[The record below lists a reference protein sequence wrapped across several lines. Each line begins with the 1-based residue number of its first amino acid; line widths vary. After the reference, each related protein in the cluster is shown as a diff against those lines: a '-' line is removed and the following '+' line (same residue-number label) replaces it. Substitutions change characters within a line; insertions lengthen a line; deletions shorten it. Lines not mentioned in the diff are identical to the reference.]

1 MDSGSYGRAYRRGTI
16 FGLTIAEILILLLF
30 TLLLLFL
37 PLIVSGG
44 KEGMAAAEAD
54 RLHQELEKKKQEL
67 EKSQD
72 LSRNA
77 YKELEVLTQEVQ
89 ALRRANAE
97 GQQEL
102 KHQEAERKDI
112 ESKLEVLQERDDNLA
127 TENSILKV
135 KGQNPP
141 CWYEVV
147 STSSGEKREKAHY
160 IFNVAVFDEFI
171 DVRLRKPSEGGAVD
185 DGGISYSEEL
195 PGLGLADVPFGTKMS
210 DEDFVRHFRPLSWRG
225 KNAQVRTYSCIF
237 SISIWDQTSPDAKP
251 RWKRANGQILQGLFG
266 TYLVKDTPWPYP
278 PL

>member
-37 PLIVSGG
+37 PLIVSSD
-44 KEGMAAAEAD
+44 KEGMAADAD
-54 RLHQELEKKKQEL
+54 RLHQELEKKKREL

-89 ALRRANAE
+89 ALRRTNAE

-112 ESKLEVLQERDDNLA
+112 ESKLEALQERYDNLA
-127 TENSILKV
+127 TEDSILKV

-147 STSSGEKREKAHY
+147 PTNSGEKREKAHY
-160 IFNVAVFDEFI
+160 IFDVAVFDKFI
-171 DVRLRKPSEGGAVD
+171 DVRLRKPPEGAAID
-185 DGGISYSEEL
+185 DGGSLYSEEL
-195 PGLGLADVPFGTKMS
+195 LVLGLTDIPFGTKML
-210 DEDFVRHFRPLSWRG
+210 DEDFVKHFRPLFRRG
-225 KNAQVRTYSCIF
+225 KRARVRTYSCVF

-251 RWKRANGQILQGLFG
+251 RWKHANGQILQSLFG
-266 TYLVKDTPWPYP
+266 TYLVKDAPWPYP